1 MSKQPSASELLN
13 GKPSVE
19 RMSGK
24 LREKM
29 QMIALLKQNIKR
41 REAAEEP
48 AENAD
53 GSRKRV
59 RIVGSQS
66 NRRKSGL

>member
-1 MSKQPSASELLN
+1 MSKQPTASELLI

-19 RMSGK
+19 RMTGK

-29 QMIALLKQNIKR
+29 QMIALLKQSIKR
-41 REAAEEP
+41 REAEE
-48 AENAD
+48 EQNAD